1 MPRVDLKSE
10 RACDYKL
17 RISTGLRSKVERSA
31 RKAKRSANKEMVARL
46 ESTFDDSDTKKQ
58 LATLLAK
65 VTAIASVAEMNAAL
79 IRRLEASQ
87 NRTVAIINAV
97 QALLTALSGLSP
109 DIVNSAKVQTA
120 LEQLGEAMSMRVEA
134 APAPKQPEPAPALTE

>member
-65 VTAIASVAEMNAAL
+65 VTAIASVAEMNAATPGNMP
-79 IRRLEASQ
+79 RRSC
-87 NRTVAIINAV
+87 R
-97 QALLTALSGLSP
+97 
-109 DIVNSAKVQTA
+109 
-120 LEQLGEAMSMRVEA
+120 
-134 APAPKQPEPAPALTE
+134 